1 MTQYFAELAH
11 IEDRSNIHTLLPSL
25 HKVPDLIT
33 SSSSTLSTKSTKHN
47 KQISRRVH
55 WNPKV
60 VQKPETTRLD
70 TNNNSISRIL
80 PPQVQDEAS
89 DLLPL
94 ILVPGYSHYNL
105 ASCSISESTSNTIF
119 ENGHG
124 RSSNCFPHN
133 VVRSFSSDSLEAA
146 SGDEITSFTA
156 LRWANFR
163 KAAARCV
170 LTSYDK

>member
-1 MTQYFAELAH
+1 MDDHLLHVNTPSGPTNEAVVISVLAVLLASVLFA
-11 IEDRSNIHTLLPSL
+11 TLLSGPA
-25 HKVPDLIT
+25 PAWD
-33 SSSSTLSTKSTKHN
+33 N
-47 KQISRRVH
+47 E
-55 WNPKV
+55 V
-60 VQKPETTRLD
+60 VQRPETTRLD

-133 VVRSFSSDSLEAA
+133 VVSSFSSDSLEAA

-156 LRWANFR
+156 LR
-163 KAAARCV
+163 
-170 LTSYDK
+170 